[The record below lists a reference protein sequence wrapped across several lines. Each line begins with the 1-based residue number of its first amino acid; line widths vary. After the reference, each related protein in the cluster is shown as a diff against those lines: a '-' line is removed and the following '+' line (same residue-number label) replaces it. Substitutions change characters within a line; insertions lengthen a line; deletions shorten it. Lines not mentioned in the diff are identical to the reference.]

1 MYFSNFSS
9 ISNMYFPIWISSRR
23 KAIVILHD
31 ICVIPAAWFAAFY
44 LRFNLDG
51 IPAETMNTAIMF
63 LLPVLVI
70 QMSAYWSAG
79 LYRGVWRFASL
90 PDLLRITK
98 AVLLG
103 CFFSFC
109 SLYILTQSTTQ
120 LFSFPLN
127 NLPRSV
133 LPIYGML
140 MIMLLGGS
148 RFGVRCLKEHRRHT
162 MGERVLIIGAGRA
175 GEGLVRNL
183 LSNIEPKYN
192 PVAFIDDRK
201 SKQGQEIHGIRVVG
215 YCADI
220 PRIVKEYNI
229 HLILI
234 AVPSARS
241 EEMRLIM
248 EYCHGTNCRVR
259 TLPSINDLVSGRVS
273 TDLLREVSLE
283 DLLGRDPVSLDWT
296 AIRSSIADQIV
307 MVTGGGGSIGS
318 ELCRQIARLQPK
330 QLLVI
335 ERSEFNLFSL
345 EQELLLAFPKL
356 KLSCHLLDLLDRP
369 AVAQVFSHARP
380 SIVFHAAAYK
390 HVPMLESQPREA
402 ILNNIVGTRVIADL
416 AVKYKVANFVLVST
430 DKAVNPTNIMGATK
444 RVTEMICHDYGS
456 RGKTQFITV
465 RFGNVLGSAGSVIPI
480 FKQQLE
486 RGGPIT
492 VTHPD
497 ITRFFMTIPE
507 ASQLILQALS
517 IGRGGEIFV
526 LDMGEPVKIQIL
538 AEQLIRLAGKK
549 PGIDI
554 EIRYTGLRP
563 GEKLFEELFHPS
575 EALAITA
582 HEKIFQ
588 AKARSFNSPWF
599 NGVLNAME
607 KACETYQI
615 AELRRL
621 LHELVPELEVKLDAL
636 VENKLENKVDSKDQA
651 TVDVESNLAS
661 KLVSDLVS
669 NLVTKPVDSTSKSVE
684 SLPI

>member
-1 MYFSNFSS
+1 MYFSN
-9 ISNMYFPIWISSRR
+9 ISKLYFPIWISSRR

-31 ICVIPAAWFAAFY
+31 ICIIPIAWFAAFF

-51 IPAETMNTAIMF
+51 MPVETMNTAIIF

-98 AVLLG
+98 AVFLG
-103 CFFSFC
+103 SFFSFC
-109 SLYILTQSTTQ
+109 SLYVLAQFTHLIG
-120 LFSFPLN
+120 
-127 NLPRSV
+127 LPRSV
-133 LPIYGML
+133 LPIYSML

-148 RFGVRCLKEHRRHT
+148 RFGVRCLKEYRRHSL
-162 MGERVLIIGAGRA
+162 GERVLIIGAGRA
-175 GEGLVRNL
+175 GEGLARNL
-183 LSNIEPKYN
+183 LCNTDPKYN
-192 PVAFIDDRK
+192 PVAFLDDRK

-229 HLILI
+229 QLIMI

-248 EYCHGTNCRVR
+248 EYCHGTGCLVR

-296 AIRSSIADQIV
+296 AIRSSIADQVV

-318 ELCRQIARLQPK
+318 ELCRQIARWQP
-330 QLLVI
+330 QRLLVI

-345 EQELLLAFPKL
+345 EQELLLTFPKL
-356 KLSCHLLDLLDRP
+356 NLSCHLLDLLDRP
-369 AVAQVFSHARP
+369 AIAQILSHARP

-402 ILNNIVGTRVIADL
+402 ILNNILGTRVIADL
-416 AVKYKVANFVLVST
+416 AVKNKVSNFILVST

-507 ASQLILQALS
+507 ASQLILQALA

-554 EIRYTGLRP
+554 EICYTGLRP

-588 AKARSFNSPWF
+588 AKARAFNSLWF
-599 NGVLNAME
+599 NSVLNAME
-607 KACETYQI
+607 KACEAYKLE
-615 AELRRL
+615 ELRTL
-621 LHELVPELEVKLDAL
+621 LQELVPELEM
-636 VENKLENKVDSKDQA
+636 KLETKLQSRAEMKDA
-651 TVDVESNLAS
+651 ANADTNLTA
-661 KLVSDLVS
+661 KLVS
-669 NLVTKPVDSTSKSVE
+669 NLVSNVVSKPTDLLSKPVE
-684 SLPI
+684 SLSI